1 VTRYQQLLRVI
12 VVGLVAL
19 ILGALD
25 SLIKGDGAGL
35 IGALSETAAPWF
47 LLAFLAGA
55 ATNDRR
61 FLLGALT
68 GLEATVA
75 ALIGWYFVNS
85 LIFPFGAYT
94 WTSSFHSSLLTGKV
108 FFELAIASGPVFGAF
123 GAWWKRNLS
132 MVPVFALG
140 LLFILEA
147 LSRANVFGP
156 YAHPVA
162 VAEVFVGVLWM
173 SLAFVTTKLLRQRA
187 SFQTVH

>member
-1 VTRYQQLLRVI
+1 MVGVI
-12 VVGLVAL
+12 ALV
-19 ILGALD
+19 LGALD

-47 LLAFLAGA
+47 LLAFIAGA

-61 FLLGALT
+61 FTVGALT
-68 GLEATVA
+68 GFEATLL

-85 LIFPFGAYT
+85 FIFPFGTYT

-108 FFELAIASGPVFGAF
+108 FFELALVSGPLFGAF

-140 LLFILEA
+140 FAFILEA
-147 LSRANVFGP
+147 LARANVFGP

-162 VAEVFVGVLWM
+162 VAEVFVGVAWTLI
-173 SLAFVTTKLLRQRA
+173 AFLTTNALRQRA
-187 SFQTVH
+187 AYGAIH